1 MNRTPM
7 LLGSFAVVLAVAA
20 LVVAVIALFSSADV
34 DEGEIHLVDRGEF
47 TVDLVVDA
55 LELYEEEGLEATLE
69 YYNSPESVADG
80 WYVFILDEEDT
91 VIAHLN
97 QDLLGMDLKGDLGV
111 DSTGYRFG
119 EVMLGATERGLWVD
133 YVFLNPATGNQEYKH
148 SWAVRKRRPAL
159 RLRLVPGF
167 ACILLRT

>member
-1 MNRTPM
+1 MKRIPL
-7 LLGSFAVVLAVAA
+7 LLGSVAVVLAAAA

-148 SWAVRKRRPAL
+148 SWAVRKD
-159 RLRLVPGF
+159 G
-167 ACILLRT
+167 LLFGSGWYQVLPSF